1 MASPLYHLDTS
12 TVVLFLR
19 AKSPK
24 LRAKIN
30 SVSAAQLAIS
40 QVVRAELLVGCLKSQ
55 RPGTHREQ
63 VDRFLANVTTVDI
76 DASCADHHAEIRA
89 ALEAAGKG
97 IGPNDL
103 FIAATARAAGAILL
117 TANEKEFRR
126 VPGLKVENWS

>member
-1 MASPLYHLDTS
+1 MAAPLYHLDTS

-30 SVSAAQLAIS
+30 SVSPGQLAVS

-55 RPGTHREQ
+55 RPAVHREQ
-63 VDRFLANVTTVDI
+63 VDRFLANVTTADL
-76 DASCADHHAEIRA
+76 DASCADHYAEIRTG
-89 ALEAAGKG
+89 LESAGNV

-103 FIAATARAAGAILL
+103 LIAATARAAGAILV

>member
-1 MASPLYHLDTS
+1 MASPFYHLDTS

-30 SVSAAQLAIS
+30 SVSAGQLAVS

-55 RPGTHREQ
+55 RPIVHREQ
-63 VDRFLANVTTVDI
+63 VDRFLANVTTADL
-76 DASCADHHAEIRA
+76 DASCADQDAEIRTG
-89 ALEAAGKG
+89 LESAGNV

-103 FIAATARAAGAILL
+103 FIAATARAAGAILV
-117 TANEKEFRR
+117 TANENEFRR

>member
-1 MASPLYHLDTS
+1 MASPFYHLDTS

-30 SVSAAQLAIS
+30 SVSAGQLAVS

-55 RPGTHREQ
+55 RPELHREQ
-63 VDRFLANVTTVDI
+63 VDRFLANVTVVDF
-76 DASCADHHAEIRA
+76 DDSCADHYAGIRT
-89 ALEAAGKG
+89 ALESAGKV

-103 FIAATARAAGAILL
+103 FIAATARAVGAILV
-117 TANEKEFRR
+117 TANENEFRR

>member
-1 MASPLYHLDTS
+1 MATPIYHLDTS

-19 AKSPK
+19 AKSQK

-30 SVSAAQLAIS
+30 SVSPGQLGVS

-55 RPGTHREQ
+55 RPVAHREQ
-63 VDRFLANVTTVDI
+63 VDRFLANVTTVDL
-76 DASCADHHAEIRA
+76 DASCADCYAEIRA
-89 ALEAAGKG
+89 ALESAGKV

-103 FIAATARAAGAILL
+103 FIAATARAAAAILV
-117 TANEKEFRR
+117 TENEKEFRR

>member
-1 MASPLYHLDTS
+1 MAAPQYHLDTS

-30 SVSAAQLAIS
+30 SVSAGQLAIS

-55 RPGTHREQ
+55 RPGAHREQ
-63 VDRFLANVTTVDI
+63 VDRFLANVTTVDF
-76 DASCADHHAEIRA
+76 DASCANHYAEIRC
-89 ALEAAGKG
+89 ALESAGKV

-103 FIAATARAAGAILL
+103 FIAATARAAGAVLV

-126 VPGLKVENWS
+126 VVGLKVENWS

>member
-1 MASPLYHLDTS
+1 MTAPQYHLDTS

-30 SVSAAQLAIS
+30 SVSAGQLTVS

-55 RPGTHREQ
+55 RPVAHREQ
-63 VDRFLANVTTVDI
+63 VDRFLANVTTADL
-76 DASCADHHAEIRA
+76 DASCADHHADIRA
-89 ALEAAGKG
+89 KLESAGKA

-103 FIAATARAAGAILL
+103 FIAAAARAAGAILV

>member
-19 AKSPK
+19 AKSTK

-30 SVSAAQLAIS
+30 SVSAGQLAVS

-55 RPGTHREQ
+55 RPAAHRDQ
-63 VDRFLANVTTVDI
+63 VDRFLANVTTADL
-76 DASCADHHAEIRA
+76 DASCADHYAKIRTS
-89 ALEAAGKG
+89 LESAGKV
-97 IGPNDL
+97 IGPNGL
-103 FIAATARAAGAILL
+103 FIAATARAAGAILV

-126 VPGLKVENWS
+126 VPELKVENWS